1 MRLSRG
7 LTRVAGGNERR
18 APRARKRGIVAA
30 AIALAVAAA
39 GGAVAGVTQLGSGKG
54 SGAAATAAA
63 TNGPPGIRLAGFHK
77 GQVPWNKRL
86 HVTVTNGA
94 IQSIRVTESDGNPV
108 EGTLASD
115 ATHWISA
122 GKLVPTTHYLADVVL
137 KSSAG
142 TATKRLHFRATD
154 ASRHL
159 TALLSPGDGDVVGVG
174 SPVIVRLSRPILD
187 SQRAEVENRLAVS
200 STPSVIGAWHW
211 MSSQELHWRPP
222 SYWEPHT
229 SITVTSNLD
238 GLNLGHGVWG
248 EGFHQTTFKIGD
260 SHISRVDVA
269 RHYMYVYDNRHLIE
283 TFPISAGRDQYPT
296 KNGVHITFEKSQV
309 VTMDSAT
316 VGIPR
321 SSPDGYYEK
330 VYYDVRISYGGAFV
344 HAAPW
349 SVADQGVVNVS
360 HGCVNLSTANAIW
373 FYNWSLRGDIVDVYN
388 SSAAVDTAD
397 PGMADWN
404 MSWKKWVAGDAAP
417 TGGALGIRPALPRD
431 AEPGPPASHASSTYT
446 PPPPAPTTSSPSPAR
461 RSTPTPHHTAQATT
475 SSSPKPTSKPHHH

>member
-1 MRLSRG
+1 MRLSRP
-7 LTRVAGGNERR
+7 LTRAAGGN
-18 APRARKRGIVAA
+18 KGIVVAA
-30 AIALAVAAA
+30 VVLALAAA
-39 GGAVAGVTQLGSGKG
+39 GGVVAGVTQLEGGKG
-54 SGAAATAAA
+54 SGAAASAAA
-63 TNGPPGIRLAGFHK
+63 TDGPLAIRLAGFHK
-77 GQVPWNKRL
+77 GHVPWNKHL
-86 HVTVTNGA
+86 HLSVANGA

-108 EGTLASD
+108 EGTLGAD
-115 ATHWISA
+115 ATRWVST

-137 KSSAG
+137 TSSG
-142 TATKRLHFRATD
+142 NTVTKKLHFRATD
-154 ASRHL
+154 ATRHL

-174 SPVIVRLSRPILD
+174 SPVIVRLSRPVAD
-187 SQRAEVENRLAVS
+187 SQRAAVENRLAVS

-222 SYWEPHT
+222 SYWDPHT

-238 GLNLGHGVWG
+238 GLDLGHGVWG

-269 RHYMYVYDNRHLIE
+269 RHEMYVYDNRHLIE
-283 TFPISAGRDQYPT
+283 TFPISAGRDKYPT

-321 SSPDGYYEK
+321 NSPDGYYEK

-360 HGCVNLSTANAIW
+360 HGCVNLSTEHAIW

-388 SSAAVDTAD
+388 STAPVDTAD

-404 MSWKKWVAGDAAP
+404 MSWKQWVAGDAAP
-417 TGGALGIRPALPRD
+417 TGAALGIKPPLPHD
-431 AEPGPPASHASSTYT
+431 SEPGAPSYHSSSTYT
-446 PPPPAPTTSSPSPAR
+446 PPATTTTTHSATPSPHSTPTAR
-461 RSTPTPHHTAQATT
+461 RSSQAQATT
-475 SSSPKPTSKPHHH
+475 NPTPKPTQSPHHH